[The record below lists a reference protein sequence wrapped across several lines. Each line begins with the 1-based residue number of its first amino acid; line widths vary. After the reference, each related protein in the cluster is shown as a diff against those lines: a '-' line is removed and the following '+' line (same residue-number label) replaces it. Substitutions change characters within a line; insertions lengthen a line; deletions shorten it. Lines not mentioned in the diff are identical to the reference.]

1 MSRGSIAGTLFFYVK
16 WLAMVLVLLP
26 SFAMGAAKVPALTSR
41 VNDYADMISQ
51 ATERQLEQ
59 SLQAFE
65 SSQSTQIA
73 VLTVPSLQ
81 GESIEDFSIRVAEAW
96 KIGQKDLDNG
106 AILLIAKKE
115 RKIRI
120 EVGYGLEG
128 RLTDLVAGRIIRQ
141 VITPAFQTGDFDK
154 GVINGVNAMM
164 ETVTGEFDALPA
176 RKPGRDV
183 SGRINLFV
191 PLIVFV
197 FLITQL
203 GRITRV
209 LGTLAGGVMLPI
221 FGGLFFSGGLL
232 LLMALIPIGLIA
244 GFFLSLIGSSLQS
257 ASRGRG
263 GMYVGG
269 FGGRFGGGG
278 FGGGGFGGFSGGGG
292 GFGGGGASGGW

>member
-1 MSRGSIAGTLFFYVK
+1 MSRGSIAGTLFFCVK
-16 WLAMVLVLLP
+16 MMAMVLVLLP

-164 ETVTGEFDALPA
+164 ETVTGEFHAVPA
-176 RKPGRDV
+176 RKPGNDI
-183 SGRINLFV
+183 SGGVNWFI

-197 FLITQL
+197 FLVTQL

-221 FGGLFFSGGLL
+221 FGSLFFSGGLM

-244 GFFLSLIGSSLQS
+244 GFFLSLIGASLQS
-257 ASRGRG
+257 ASRGRS
-263 GMYVGG
+263 GMYIGG
-269 FGGRFGGGG
+269 FGGRSGGG